1 MNLRPA
7 NKDEVAGLLA
17 AAHVKRAR
25 IGRLDLGAMCRV
37 LEHAPED
44 MTVTVEAGIT
54 LAALQQQL
62 APRRQWLPIDPPL
75 ADRLSISDLIS
86 GNISGPRRF
95 GFGTVRDHLLGV
107 QVALADGRLVRS
119 GGKVVKNVAG
129 FDVMKLFIGGEGSL
143 GIIVEATFKL
153 LPLPETEHFVARRC
167 DSVAEARRIIDDVLD
182 SPLTPSVL
190 DLHNVGCE
198 PGDFQVVAG
207 FSGAYEDVD
216 WQLAQASGLG
226 FIESTTL
233 DYERVFWNQ
242 PAATVQRH
250 SVLPSRVTE
259 VIGELGGMEFVARA
273 GNGIV
278 YHRGST
284 STPAASSIGALA
296 RRLKET
302 FDPNGVLPS
311 ITGA

>member
-7 NKDEVAGLLA
+7 NKEEVADLLA
-17 AAHVKRAR
+17 AAQTKHAR
-25 IGRLDLGAMCRV
+25 IGRLDLAALCRV
-37 LEHAPED
+37 LEHTPED

-54 LAALQQQL
+54 LTALQQQL
-62 APRRQWLPIDPPL
+62 ALRRQWLPMDPPL

-86 GNISGPRRF
+86 GNVSGPGRF
-95 GFGTVRDHLLGV
+95 GFGTVRDHLIGI

-129 FDVMKLFIGGEGSL
+129 FDVMKLFVGGGDSL

-153 LPLPETEHFVARRC
+153 LPLPGTEHFVTRRC
-167 DSVAEARRIIDDVLD
+167 DSTADGRRSLDAVLD
-182 SPLTPSVL
+182 SSLVPSVL
-190 DLHNVGCE
+190 DLHNVGVDA
-198 PGDFQVVAG
+198 GALQVVLG

-216 WQLAQASGLG
+216 WQLAQAGKLG
-226 FIESTTL
+226 FNESTTL

-242 PAATVQRH
+242 PATTVQRL

-259 VIGELGGMEFVARA
+259 VTGELGAAEFVARA
-273 GNGIV
+273 GNGVV
-278 YHRGST
+278 YYRG
-284 STPAASSIGALA
+284 PAATPVVNSTGDLA

-302 FDPNGVLPS
+302 FDPHGILAAMPNS
-311 ITGA
+311 

>member
-1 MNLRPA
+1 MNLRPT

-25 IGRLDLGAMCRV
+25 IGRLNLGAMCRV
-37 LEHAPED
+37 LEHTPED

-62 APRRQWLPIDPPL
+62 APRRQWLPMDPPL

-86 GNISGPRRF
+86 GNASGPRRF

-129 FDVMKLFIGGEGSL
+129 FDVMKLFVGGEGSL

-153 LPLPETEHFVARRC
+153 LPLPDTEHFVARRC
-167 DSVAEARRIIDDVLD
+167 DSVTEARRISDAVLD

-242 PAATVQRH
+242 PAATVRRH

-278 YHRGST
+278 YHRGSA
-284 STPAASSIGALA
+284 STPAASSTGALA